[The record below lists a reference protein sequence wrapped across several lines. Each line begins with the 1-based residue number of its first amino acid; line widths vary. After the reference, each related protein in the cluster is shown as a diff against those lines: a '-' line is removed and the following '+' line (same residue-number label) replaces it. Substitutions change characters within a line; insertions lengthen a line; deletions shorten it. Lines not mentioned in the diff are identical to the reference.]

1 MDRPVLSHVPTT
13 RLAPSPTGALHLG
26 NARTFLANWALARQ
40 SGWRIVLRIE
50 DLDTPRVKPGV
61 IGLTTDLLSWL
72 GIDWDEGPLIQ
83 SGERQ
88 HHLAAMETLARN
100 GHVYPCGMTRREV
113 DAAASAQSAPQDGD
127 RENVF
132 PASLRPAITSRAFTD
147 DHSAWRFVTPD
158 VEVAFRDMFAGPQRV
173 RPATTIGDFVV
184 WSRRDQQVAGQAAYQ
199 LAVVVDDARAGVTHV
214 VRGDDLIDSAA
225 RQLLLA
231 RALGLTP
238 EPVYCHL
245 PLVRGQDGKRL
256 AKRHGD
262 TRLDTYR
269 AQGVT
274 PERVIGLC
282 GWWCGITNEP
292 TPMTAA
298 EFCGGF
304 TLDRVPR
311 GAITFRPEDDAW
323 LLAR

>member
-1 MDRPVLSHVPTT
+1 M
-13 RLAPSPTGALHLG
+13 
-26 NARTFLANWALARQ
+26 
-40 SGWRIVLRIE
+40 LRIE

-61 IGLTTDLLSWL
+61 IGLTIDLLTWL
-72 GIDWDEGPLIQ
+72 GIDWDDGPVIQ
-83 SGERQ
+83 SGECE

-100 GHVYPCGMTRREV
+100 GHVYPCDMTRREV
-113 DAAASAQSAPQDGD
+113 DAATSAQSAPQEGE

-132 PASLRPAITSRAFTD
+132 PASLRPEITGRDFND
-147 DHSAWRFVTPD
+147 DHSAWRFVTPNVD
-158 VEVAFRDMFAGPQRV
+158 VAFLDVFAGPQQT
-173 RPATTIGDFVV
+173 RPAATIGDFVV
-184 WSRRDQQVAGQAAYQ
+184 WSRRDRQVPGQAAYQ
-199 LAVVVDDARAGVTHV
+199 LAVVVDDARAGVTHI

-231 RALGLTP
+231 RALRLSP
-238 EPVYCHL
+238 EPTYCHL

-269 AQGVT
+269 ARGVT

-282 GWWCGITNEP
+282 AWWCGMTDEP
-292 TPMTAA
+292 EPMNATR
-298 EFCGGF
+298 FCERF
-304 TLDRVPR
+304 TLDRVPH
-311 GAITFRPEDDAW
+311 GAITFQPEDDAW

>member
-1 MDRPVLSHVPTT
+1 M
-13 RLAPSPTGALHLG
+13 
-26 NARTFLANWALARQ
+26 ARQ

-72 GIDWDEGPLIQ
+72 GIDWDDGPVIQ
-83 SGERQ
+83 SGERD
-88 HHLAAMETLARN
+88 HHFAAMETLARK
-100 GHVYPCGMTRREV
+100 GHVYPCDMTRREV
-113 DAAASAQSAPQDGD
+113 EAATSAQSAPQEGE

-132 PASLRPAITSRAFTD
+132 PASLRPAIAPRAFID

-158 VEVAFRDMFAGPQRV
+158 VDVAFRDMFAGHQLV
-173 RPATTIGDFVV
+173 RPAATIGDFVV
-184 WSRRDQQVAGQAAYQ
+184 WSRRDRGVPGQAAYQ
-199 LAVVVDDARAGVTHV
+199 LAVVVDDARASVTHV

-231 RALGLTP
+231 RALGLAP
-238 EPVYCHL
+238 EPIYCHL

-269 AQGVT
+269 ARGVT

-282 GWWCGITNEP
+282 AWWCGITSVPEP
-292 TPMTAA
+292 LNAP
-298 EFCGGF
+298 EFCERF
-304 TLDRVPR
+304 TLDRVPS

-323 LLAR
+323 LLA

>member
-1 MDRPVLSHVPTT
+1 M
-13 RLAPSPTGALHLG
+13 
-26 NARTFLANWALARQ
+26 ARQ

-100 GHVYPCGMTRREV
+100 GHVYPCDMTRREV
-113 DAAASAQSAPQDGD
+113 DAATSAQSAPQEGE

-132 PASLRPAITSRAFTD
+132 PASLRPAVAPRDFTD
-147 DHSAWRFVTPD
+147 DHGAWRFVTPD
-158 VEVAFRDMFAGPQRV
+158 VEVAFDDMFAGRQRV
-173 RPATTIGDFVV
+173 RPAATIGDFVV
-184 WSRRDQQVAGQAAYQ
+184 WSRRDRQMPGQAAYQ
-199 LAVVVDDARAGVTHV
+199 LAVVVDDARAGVTNV
-214 VRGDDLIDSAA
+214 VRGNDLIDSAA

-231 RALGLTP
+231 RALGLNP

-274 PERVIGLC
+274 PDRVIGLC
-282 GWWCGITNEP
+282 AWWCGMSGEP
-292 TPMTAA
+292 KPMPAS
-298 EFCGGF
+298 EFCQRF

-311 GAITFRPEDDAW
+311 RTITFRPEDDAW